1 MGISVYKRYQISDK
15 NVKIIEI
22 SMLTT
27 VIALTVLAVVIALYD
42 YANYGIFMLL
52 AQLCNCA
59 YIMFN
64 SNGGFQKVIIDEDN
78 DTLSMTNKEKYPI
91 RISNIRDIKI
101 RKRSLF
107 IHDNGTYFMDIRLPK
122 TQRMEIVEQ
131 LNRLNPKIKIEN
143 E

>member
-27 VIALTVLAVVIALYD
+27 VIALTVLSVVIALYD

-59 YIMFN
+59 YIMFS

-131 LNRLNPKIKIEN
+131 LKRLNPKIKIEN

>member
-27 VIALTVLAVVIALYD
+27 VIALTVLAIVVALYN

-52 AQLCNCA
+52 SQLFNSA
-59 YIMFN
+59 YIIFN
-64 SNGGFQKVIIDEDN
+64 SRGGFQKVIIDEDN

-101 RKRSLF
+101 KKHSLF
-107 IHDNGTYFMDIRLPK
+107 IHDKGTYFMDIRLPK
-122 TQRMEIVEQ
+122 AMRLEIAEH
-131 LNRLNPKIKIEN
+131 LKRLNPNIEIKN

>member
-22 SMLTT
+22 SVLTT
-27 VIALTVLAVVIALYD
+27 VIALTFLAVVIALYN
-42 YANYGIFMLL
+42 YANYGIFMIL
-52 AQLCNCA
+52 AQFCNCA

-122 TQRMEIVEQ
+122 AQRMEILEQ
-131 LNRLNPKIKIEN
+131 LKRLNPNIKIEN

>member
-22 SMLTT
+22 SVLTT

-122 TQRMEIVEQ
+122 TMRLEIMEH
-131 LNRLNPKIKIEN
+131 LKRLNPNIEIKN